1 MSIEKAKAHLAAY
14 GMADKV
20 IEFTVSSATVELA
33 AAALGCE
40 PAHIAKSI
48 LLGLPGDATMV
59 LAAGD
64 AKLDNR
70 KFKDRF
76 NFKPKMVPFDLV
88 EEAVGHAP
96 GGVCPFGIK
105 DGVAV
110 WLDESLRRFD
120 VVYPAAGSSNSAVPM
135 TLEELEKTSY
145 ALGWVDVCKLPEVDA

>member
-1 MSIEKAKAHLAAY
+1 MMSIEKAKAHLAAY

-20 IEFTVSSATVELA
+20 LEFSVSSATVELA
-33 AAALGCE
+33 AKALGCE

-48 LLGLPGDATMV
+48 LLGQPDGTYLV

-76 NFKPKMVPFDLV
+76 GTKPKMMPYDMV

-105 DGVAV
+105 EGISV
-110 WLDESLRRFD
+110 WLDESLRRFS

-135 TLEELEKTSY
+135 TMNELETASR
-145 ALGWVDVCKLPEVDA
+145 ALGWVDVCKLPEEA